1 MDLIE
6 HSEPNRLRQSLWCRI
21 PERKARLF
29 AVACCRAVY
38 RSLADN
44 RSRRAV
50 KVAERHAEGRAT
62 DRELWLANDA
72 AEMAL
77 DDSPAPAWP
86 EFAASWVADY
96 RVARAAREIACD
108 RRGWSNPLP
117 WAVKAA
123 LLALPH
129 RRHTSSAGRHR
140 PRCADPGSRCRHPR
154 RPGDLRKQ
162 FLGGPAGSRRC
173 SRRGGL

>member
-38 RSLADN
+38 RSLADD

-123 LLALPH
+123 CCAA
-129 RRHTSSAGRHR
+129 SSATHLFGR
-140 PRCADPGSRCRHPR
+140 PPSPPLC
-154 RPGDLRKQ
+154 
-162 FLGGPAGSRRC
+162 
-173 SRRGGL
+173 